1 MSIIQSAQ
9 LVDKTALDH
18 GETDLILTIEQAERM
33 DATVL
38 RRFAAAS
45 ESEQIHGKSTKL
57 EILSFLTC
65 QYTLSDFA
73 N

>member
-18 GETDLILTIEQAERM
+18 GETDLILTTEQAERM

-38 RRFAAAS
+38 RRFAAES
-45 ESEQIHGKSTKL
+45 ESEEVHGKSVKL
-57 EILSFLTC
+57 EMLCYFTC
-65 QYTLSDFA
+65 QYTL
-73 N
+73 